1 MNNNQNKL
9 DIKALE
15 TWLWDAA
22 RKLHGPIDVLSKYRL
37 GPDDVKPNTL
47 FIEDAVV
54 LLQEAEEERQKA
66 DEKMKAISEE
76 LGVGELHRKRRNHQ
90 PHMPC

>member
-1 MNNNQNKL
+1 MF
-9 DIKALE
+9 
-15 TWLWDAA
+15 
-22 RKLHGPIDVLSKYRL
+22 SKYRL

-76 LGVGELHRKRRNHQ
+76 LGV
-90 PHMPC
+90 